1 LIAHAA
7 VWPQQL
13 RQVSSHRSLAVSFEP
28 QGARI
33 GADLTQDSATL
44 VVKTNLFTIGP
55 YTNTAIFLL
64 ALLLVIQSLSGA
76 RLPPHS
82 LPHPRHHWLHHPGRH
97 RCLGEGRG
105 VLFHIL
111 HHHGSFA
118 PSCIFH
124 AWYENNDASEDG
136 QAFRVGSFVFL
147 GNLAGIVSS
156 NILLNKW
163 EPQYIIPLNAT

>member
-1 LIAHAA
+1 MGY
-7 VWPQQL
+7 
-13 RQVSSHRSLAVSFEP
+13 F
-28 QGARI
+28 
-33 GADLTQDSATL
+33 
-44 VVKTNLFTIGP
+44 FTFFI
-55 YTNTAIFLL
+55 TM
-64 ALLLVIQSLSGA
+64 
-76 RLPPHS
+76 
-82 LPHPRHHWLHHPGRH
+82 
-97 RCLGEGRG
+97 
-105 VLFHIL
+105 
-111 HHHGSFA
+111 GSFA